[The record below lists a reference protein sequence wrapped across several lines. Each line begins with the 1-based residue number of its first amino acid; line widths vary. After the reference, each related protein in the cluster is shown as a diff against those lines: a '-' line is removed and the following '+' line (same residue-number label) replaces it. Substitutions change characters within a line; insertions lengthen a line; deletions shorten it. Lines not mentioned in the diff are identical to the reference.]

1 MARPR
6 GLVILPQGR
15 FPNAESAPSL
25 APLSLLFFQGA
36 SFNSRLQSPSAVI
49 LEPKNKVCH
58 CFHPGAPRAQPR
70 RCAPVWPR
78 YRSHRGG
85 NDPAARRV
93 PAQVGADC
101 EPGGTPPR
109 LCLRCEEQPANAS
122 IHRKPLS
129 AGCSPLYPTPR
140 PKRPANNPRRGAQA
154 LRLAVLALGSGLLR
168 LPPSERSL
176 GSPWVVPSL
185 HEK

>member
-1 MARPR
+1 MGQP
-6 GLVILPQGR
+6 
-15 FPNAESAPSL
+15 L
-25 APLSLLFFQGA
+25 AVTWA
-36 SFNSRLQSPSAVI
+36 
-49 LEPKNKVCH
+49 C
-58 CFHPGAPRAQPR
+58 PGAPRAQPR

-85 NDPAARRV
+85 NDAAAWRV

-129 AGCSPLYPTPR
+129 AGCSPLYSTPR

-176 GSPWVVPSL
+176 GSPWGSSAYNHFAFRFMTSNFTTGRKTVQRCTLP
-185 HEK
+185 